1 MKPIRLMSG
10 FLTVGGWTM
19 ASRILGFVRD
29 VLILALLT
37 PGLGVILLMIGSV
50 FYVAVMQSFG
60 YYNLVGED
68 SDEFSPFFV
77 SITKQTINGA

>member
-1 MKPIRLMSG
+1 MKWRRPL
-10 FLTVGGWTM
+10 
-19 ASRILGFVRD
+19 
-29 VLILALLT
+29 LIAALLT

-68 SDEFSPFFV
+68 SFPSN
-77 SITKQTINGA
+77 TG